1 MSKVTIFHNVSRDG
15 SFGYVTGQDL
25 VPVFMYESDTD
36 ANDVVLNRA
45 FETFNVGEGKL
56 AQEYRARRLRS
67 LSVGDVVQID
77 TRFYSVERFGFKP
90 ASFLEMSFLVGRDA
104 APVIRAR
111 YDIPKNEALSIT
123 VPLPL

>member
-25 VPVFMYESDTD
+25 VPVFMYQRDSVDHD
-36 ANDVVLNRA
+36 AILNEA
-45 FETFNVGEGKL
+45 FDLFNIGSSLISRK
-56 AQEYRARRLRS
+56 YRARRLRS
-67 LSVGDVVQID
+67 LLAGDVVQID

-90 ASFLEMSFLVGRDA
+90 ASFLEMSFLVGSDA
-104 APVIRAR
+104 EPVIRAR
-111 YDIPKNEALSIT
+111 YDIPNNEALSIT